1 MKKIYVCN
9 DTITGIFS
17 AIYDAWKEGRE
28 EKECGIAIKGM
39 LEQELFCE
47 YILVEENLHK
57 EQAVERL
64 IRKHL
69 GGQAYADIWHASLA
83 SDKDKADAIYGTM
96 LAARRLRD
104 SKKVM
109 EHLSHPQVERV
120 FELSRKVESEA
131 HNYKGFL
138 RFRELSGGILYGGIA
153 PKNRILTC
161 IAPHFANRLPQ
172 ENWLIHDKT
181 HHMYAVHEAGI
192 VHRDIKPSNIM
203 VRPDGSICLLDFG
216 IAKDLD
222 NNNGNTI
229 PGSILG
235 TNGYMSPEQAA
246 GYSINYRSDIYAVG
260 CVFFYMLTGHHA
272 FNTLSNEFETK
283 DSIINDEFP
292 KLSKYKKGISDVLQ
306 KVLDKATAKNMMQR
320 YQSCYEFM
328 SALSNGTNVSNISS
342 RNMPVKI
349 SVGREMCDIIV
360 NDSARKISRHHADIE
375 LKEFTGGKYYVF
387 TDCSSNGTIVN
398 RKSVCKT
405 SVNPPAGLPRRFISQ
420 E

>member
-1 MKKIYVCN
+1 MVTDSFHYLMMSGSGRISMKKIYVCN

-28 EKECGIAIKGM
+28 EKECGIAIKGI

-47 YILVEENLHK
+47 YMLVEENLHK

-120 FELSRKVESEA
+120 FELSRKVGSEA

-138 RFRELSGGILYGGIA
+138 RFQELSGGILYGGIA

-181 HHMYAVHEAGI
+181 HHMYAVHEAGKEWVLVENERI
-192 VHRDIKPSNIM
+192 QEERLGQISENEQMYASLWTAFCRTISIESRENPRSQMQHLPLRY
-203 VRPDGSICLLDFG
+203 RPEM
-216 IAKDLD
+216 
-222 NNNGNTI
+222 TE
-229 PGSILG
+229 
-235 TNGYMSPEQAA
+235 MA
-246 GYSINYRSDIYAVG
+246 GEV
-260 CVFFYMLTGHHA
+260 
-272 FNTLSNEFETK
+272 
-283 DSIINDEFP
+283 
-292 KLSKYKKGISDVLQ
+292 
-306 KVLDKATAKNMMQR
+306 
-320 YQSCYEFM
+320 
-328 SALSNGTNVSNISS
+328 
-342 RNMPVKI
+342 
-349 SVGREMCDIIV
+349 
-360 NDSARKISRHHADIE
+360 
-375 LKEFTGGKYYVF
+375 
-387 TDCSSNGTIVN
+387 
-398 RKSVCKT
+398 
-405 SVNPPAGLPRRFISQ
+405 
-420 E
+420 

>member
-9 DTITGIFS
+9 ATITGIFS

-120 FELSRKVESEA
+120 FEL
-131 HNYKGFL
+131 
-138 RFRELSGGILYGGIA
+138 
-153 PKNRILTC
+153 TC

-181 HHMYAVHEAGI
+181 HHMYAVHEAGKEWVLVENERI
-192 VHRDIKPSNIM
+192 QEERLGQISENEQMYASLWTAFCRTISIESRENPRSQMQHLPLRY
-203 VRPDGSICLLDFG
+203 RPEM
-216 IAKDLD
+216 
-222 NNNGNTI
+222 TE
-229 PGSILG
+229 
-235 TNGYMSPEQAA
+235 MA
-246 GYSINYRSDIYAVG
+246 GEV
-260 CVFFYMLTGHHA
+260 
-272 FNTLSNEFETK
+272 
-283 DSIINDEFP
+283 
-292 KLSKYKKGISDVLQ
+292 
-306 KVLDKATAKNMMQR
+306 
-320 YQSCYEFM
+320 
-328 SALSNGTNVSNISS
+328 
-342 RNMPVKI
+342 
-349 SVGREMCDIIV
+349 
-360 NDSARKISRHHADIE
+360 
-375 LKEFTGGKYYVF
+375 
-387 TDCSSNGTIVN
+387 
-398 RKSVCKT
+398 
-405 SVNPPAGLPRRFISQ
+405 
-420 E
+420 

>member
-120 FELSRKVESEA
+120 FELSRKVGSEA

-138 RFRELSGGILYGGIA
+138 RFRELSGEILYGGIA

-161 IAPHFANRLPQ
+161 IAPQ
-172 ENWLIHDKT
+172 I
-181 HHMYAVHEAGI
+181 
-192 VHRDIKPSNIM
+192 
-203 VRPDGSICLLDFG
+203 
-216 IAKDLD
+216 
-222 NNNGNTI
+222 
-229 PGSILG
+229 
-235 TNGYMSPEQAA
+235 
-246 GYSINYRSDIYAVG
+246 
-260 CVFFYMLTGHHA
+260 
-272 FNTLSNEFETK
+272 
-283 DSIINDEFP
+283 
-292 KLSKYKKGISDVLQ
+292 
-306 KVLDKATAKNMMQR
+306 
-320 YQSCYEFM
+320 
-328 SALSNGTNVSNISS
+328 
-342 RNMPVKI
+342 
-349 SVGREMCDIIV
+349 GRAHV
-360 NDSARKISRHHADIE
+360 
-375 LKEFTGGKYYVF
+375 
-387 TDCSSNGTIVN
+387 
-398 RKSVCKT
+398 
-405 SVNPPAGLPRRFISQ
+405 
-420 E
+420 

>member
-47 YILVEENLHK
+47 YILGEENLHK

-120 FELSRKVESEA
+120 FELSRKVGSEA

-153 PKNRILTC
+153 P
-161 IAPHFANRLPQ
+161 H
-172 ENWLIHDKT
+172 
-181 HHMYAVHEAGI
+181 
-192 VHRDIKPSNIM
+192 
-203 VRPDGSICLLDFG
+203 
-216 IAKDLD
+216 
-222 NNNGNTI
+222 
-229 PGSILG
+229 
-235 TNGYMSPEQAA
+235 
-246 GYSINYRSDIYAVG
+246 
-260 CVFFYMLTGHHA
+260 
-272 FNTLSNEFETK
+272 TLS
-283 DSIINDEFP
+283 SIM
-292 KLSKYKKGISDVLQ
+292 
-306 KVLDKATAKNMMQR
+306 LDPMCFVFCA
-320 YQSCYEFM
+320 M
-328 SALSNGTNVSNISS
+328 SAVLMQDLPLSPSQKALQS
-342 RNMPVKI
+342 
-349 SVGREMCDIIV
+349 
-360 NDSARKISRHHADIE
+360 
-375 LKEFTGGKYYVF
+375 
-387 TDCSSNGTIVN
+387 SSNF
-398 RKSVCKT
+398 S
-405 SVNPPAGLPRRFISQ
+405 L
-420 E
+420 

>member
-120 FELSRKVESEA
+120 FELSRKVGSEA

-138 RFRELSGGILYGGIA
+138 
-153 PKNRILTC
+153 
-161 IAPHFANRLPQ
+161 
-172 ENWLIHDKT
+172 NWLIHDKT
-181 HHMYAVHEAGI
+181 HHMYAVHEAGKEWVLVENERI
-192 VHRDIKPSNIM
+192 QEERLGQVSENERMYASLWTAFCRTISIESRENPRSQMQHLPLRY
-203 VRPDGSICLLDFG
+203 RPEM
-216 IAKDLD
+216 
-222 NNNGNTI
+222 TE
-229 PGSILG
+229 
-235 TNGYMSPEQAA
+235 MA
-246 GYSINYRSDIYAVG
+246 GEV
-260 CVFFYMLTGHHA
+260 
-272 FNTLSNEFETK
+272 
-283 DSIINDEFP
+283 
-292 KLSKYKKGISDVLQ
+292 
-306 KVLDKATAKNMMQR
+306 
-320 YQSCYEFM
+320 
-328 SALSNGTNVSNISS
+328 
-342 RNMPVKI
+342 
-349 SVGREMCDIIV
+349 
-360 NDSARKISRHHADIE
+360 
-375 LKEFTGGKYYVF
+375 
-387 TDCSSNGTIVN
+387 
-398 RKSVCKT
+398 
-405 SVNPPAGLPRRFISQ
+405 
-420 E
+420 

>member
-64 IRKHL
+64 IQKHL

-120 FELSRKVESEA
+120 FELSRKVGSEA

-161 IAPHFANRLPQ
+161 IAPHFANRLPK

-181 HHMYAVHEAGI
+181 HHMYAVHEAGKEWVLVENERI
-192 VHRDIKPSNIM
+192 QEERLGQISENEQMYASLWTAFCRTISIESRENPRSQMQHLPLRY
-203 VRPDGSICLLDFG
+203 RPEM
-216 IAKDLD
+216 
-222 NNNGNTI
+222 TE
-229 PGSILG
+229 
-235 TNGYMSPEQAA
+235 MA
-246 GYSINYRSDIYAVG
+246 GEV
-260 CVFFYMLTGHHA
+260 
-272 FNTLSNEFETK
+272 
-283 DSIINDEFP
+283 
-292 KLSKYKKGISDVLQ
+292 
-306 KVLDKATAKNMMQR
+306 
-320 YQSCYEFM
+320 
-328 SALSNGTNVSNISS
+328 
-342 RNMPVKI
+342 
-349 SVGREMCDIIV
+349 
-360 NDSARKISRHHADIE
+360 
-375 LKEFTGGKYYVF
+375 
-387 TDCSSNGTIVN
+387 
-398 RKSVCKT
+398 
-405 SVNPPAGLPRRFISQ
+405 
-420 E
+420 